1 MRIKTFGWR
10 NKNLDQ
16 ISRIEEGLL
25 SLEHQITSDDPE
37 IIYCNDSTVYSEGE
51 SLKNLY
57 PNSKLIFNVLDIPP
71 HCLDYGKFNLSKYA
85 YIHNPYGRTFN
96 INELK
101 HNLSKADIVTC
112 ICEEVRS
119 QVKDF
124 CNIDSFVIHNPVRD
138 IDFIKLNDSQKVQN
152 SRGVKYKYLYVG
164 RIDSNKRFEIVKNV
178 LKTLNEPQDLL
189 AVAGPDN
196 PNFGDFYSVLGNEHL
211 NLLYNSVDY
220 LFLPAAFKSIGLPA
234 LEAVISH
241 CVPIVCDDDP
251 CTAEFFKDIGLSSDP
266 TQIAKAILDK
276 DWNEHAKKW
285 VTEQSSKYKKQMDK
299 KQIAQNILNLL

>member
-101 HNLSKADIVTC
+101 RNLSKADIVTC
-112 ICEEVRS
+112 IC
-119 QVKDF
+119 
-124 CNIDSFVIHNPVRD
+124 
-138 IDFIKLNDSQKVQN
+138 
-152 SRGVKYKYLYVG
+152 
-164 RIDSNKRFEIVKNV
+164 
-178 LKTLNEPQDLL
+178 
-189 AVAGPDN
+189 
-196 PNFGDFYSVLGNEHL
+196 
-211 NLLYNSVDY
+211 
-220 LFLPAAFKSIGLPA
+220 
-234 LEAVISH
+234 
-241 CVPIVCDDDP
+241 
-251 CTAEFFKDIGLSSDP
+251 
-266 TQIAKAILDK
+266 
-276 DWNEHAKKW
+276 
-285 VTEQSSKYKKQMDK
+285 
-299 KQIAQNILNLL
+299 